1 MPKNNYL
8 PALEQVYDFLKERPS
23 FKDKSEFDKAVEYFR
38 TLHESDPLDFRVQ
51 APNTV
56 AGKFGAK
63 ESINLGSMPEF
74 SNKENF
80 LNWIDTQ
87 INH

>member
-1 MPKNNYL
+1 MPRNNYL
-8 PALEQVYDFLKERPS
+8 PALEQVYEFLKERPS

-51 APNTV
+51 ASSAV

-63 ESINLGSMPEF
+63 ETIHLGSMPKF
-74 SNKENF
+74 SDKENF
-80 LNWIDTQ
+80 INWIDTQ